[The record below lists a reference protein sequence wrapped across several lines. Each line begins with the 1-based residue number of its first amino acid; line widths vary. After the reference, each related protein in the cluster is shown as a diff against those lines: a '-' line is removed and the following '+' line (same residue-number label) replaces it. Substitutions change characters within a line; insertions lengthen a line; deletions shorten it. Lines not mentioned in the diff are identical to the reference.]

1 MTMRNVWVFACI
13 APLLLALAASAAAP
27 PADEAQDD
35 EDRAYQAGLARRAMQ
50 DNCLIC
56 HSEEM
61 IASQRLTIAQWKT
74 EVEKMVGW
82 GAPLPPDQQTM
93 LIDYLANQFSDRTP
107 RAEPARMSYQA
118 ALAAV
123 QPHVEPAAAPEADPE
138 RGAKLYA
145 LNCANCHGVD
155 AQGAELGP
163 NLVEKPVLFRRGD
176 YQDVVRKGR
185 RRMPGLQP
193 VVNPTQEDDIL
204 AWLRQRRYQ
213 VPANKKPLFPI
224 EGRGASGTA
233 YQMAISST
241 SGRT

>member
-1 MTMRNVWVFACI
+1 MKNVCLFTCI
-13 APLLLALAASAAAP
+13 VPLLLALAASAAAP
-27 PADEAQDD
+27 PADLAQDD

-61 IASQRLTIAQWKT
+61 IASQRLTVAQWKT

-82 GAPLPPDQQTM
+82 GAPLLPEQQAM

-107 RAEPARMSYQA
+107 RAEPARMSYQS

-123 QPHVEPAAAPEADPE
+123 EPLADPASAQEADAA
-138 RGAKLYA
+138 RGSKLYA

-176 YQDVVRKGR
+176 YQELVRKGR

-193 VVNPTQEDDIL
+193 VLNPAQEDDIL
-204 AWLRQRRYQ
+204 AWLRQRRYR
-213 VPANKKPLFPI
+213 VPFSK
-224 EGRGASGTA
+224 
-233 YQMAISST
+233 
-241 SGRT
+241 

>member
-1 MTMRNVWVFACI
+1 MTMKNVRFFACVV
-13 APLLLALAASAAAP
+13 PLLLALAASAAAP
-27 PADEAQDD
+27 PADEDQDD

-61 IASQRLTIAQWKT
+61 IASQRLTAAQWKT

-82 GAPLPPDQQTM
+82 GAPLPPEQQTM
-93 LIDYLANQFSDRTP
+93 LIDYLASQFSDRTP
-107 RAEPARMSYQA
+107 RAEPARLSYQA

-123 QPHVEPAAAPEADPE
+123 QPQAELAAAPEADTE

-145 LNCANCHGVD
+145 LNCANCHGAD

-176 YQDVVRKGR
+176 YQQLVRNGR

-193 VVNPTQEDDIL
+193 VLNPAQEDEIL
-204 AWLRQRRYQ
+204 AWLRQRRYR
-213 VPANKKPLFPI
+213 VPVSK
-224 EGRGASGTA
+224 
-233 YQMAISST
+233 
-241 SGRT
+241 